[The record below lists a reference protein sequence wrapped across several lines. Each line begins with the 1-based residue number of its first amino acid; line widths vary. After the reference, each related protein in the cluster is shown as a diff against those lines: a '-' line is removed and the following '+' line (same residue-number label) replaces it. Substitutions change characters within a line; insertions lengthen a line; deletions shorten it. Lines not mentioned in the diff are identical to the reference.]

1 MRCLHV
7 ITGLNSGGAEGVLFN
22 LCIHDL
28 SNKHTVVS
36 LSDYGVY
43 GPLLKELKIEVIC
56 LNINGFLSLLS
67 GLIKLFRFI
76 RINKP
81 DIVQTWM
88 YHADLVGGVIAKM
101 SGVKRIFWNV
111 RHTHLDL
118 NLMKFRT
125 ILISKLCAIFSKV
138 IPDKI
143 ICCSRKA
150 INSHVN
156 FGYKKNKFVLIS
168 NGFDLK
174 RFSPQSNLSLTNQY
188 FSELDK
194 STPLIGMISRYAPV
208 KDHKNFLH
216 ALSILRK
223 KNIRFFCIFVGSNL
237 NIDNAELMKL
247 IKLYKLNK
255 HVKLFDVQ
263 RDIPAFLNVL
273 DLHVLSSK
281 DEAFPNILGEAMACG
296 TPCIATN
303 VGEAE
308 YILGECGWIVES
320 QNPESLAKVLE
331 EAFDMMN
338 DKSRWLKLKTSSR
351 KRVEEYFSIDKMKN
365 DYIKTWQGD
374 I

>member
-7 ITGLNSGGAEGVLFN
+7 ITGLNSGGAEGVLYN

-28 SNKHTVVS
+28 NNIHTVVS
-36 LSDYGVY
+36 LSDDGLY
-43 GPLLKELKIEVIC
+43 GPLLRESNIKVIS
-56 LNINGFLSLLS
+56 LNINGYLSLFNAF
-67 GLIKLFRFI
+67 IRLFRII
-76 RINKP
+76 RSKKP
-81 DIVQTWM
+81 DVVQTWM
-88 YHADLVGGVIAKM
+88 YHADFFGGIIAKM

-125 ILISKLCAIFSKV
+125 ILISKFCAIFSKV

-150 INSHVN
+150 IDSHVE

-168 NGFDLK
+168 NGYDLK

-194 STPLIGMISRYAPV
+194 SIPVIGMISRYAPE
-208 KDHKNFLH
+208 KDHKNFLR
-216 ALSILRK
+216 ALNILRK
-223 KNIRFFCIFVGSNL
+223 KNIRFYCIFIGLNL
-237 NIDNAELMKL
+237 NIDNAELMKW
-247 IKLYKLNK
+247 IKQYKLNK

-263 RDIPAFLNVL
+263 RDIPAFLNAL

-296 TPCIATN
+296 TPCISTN

-320 QNPESLAKVLE
+320 QNSVSLAKALE

-351 KRVEEYFSIDKMKN
+351 KRIEENFSLEKMKN
-365 DYIKTWQGD
+365 DYVKAWQSV